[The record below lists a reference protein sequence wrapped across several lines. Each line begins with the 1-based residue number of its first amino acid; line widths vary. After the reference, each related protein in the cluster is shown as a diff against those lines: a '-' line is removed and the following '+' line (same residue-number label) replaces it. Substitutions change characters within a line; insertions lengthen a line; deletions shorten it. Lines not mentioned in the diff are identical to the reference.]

1 VPIVSATR
9 ALPAGGG
16 NRSGGS
22 GKISSTNTKDGP
34 MAQPSDTSGTFIP
47 PNEAAIVTASN
58 MTELELVMP
67 DMGDE
72 DLPEI
77 AIFLVACAMRF
88 HSDPNFVQEQ
98 LEWLVRMHDTEVD
111 EGMKPDQ
118 LNSAN
123 DD

>member
-1 VPIVSATR
+1 
-9 ALPAGGG
+9 
-16 NRSGGS
+16 
-22 GKISSTNTKDGP
+22 
-34 MAQPSDTSGTFIP
+34 MAQPPDRSGTVVP

-58 MTELELVMP
+58 MTELELVLP
-67 DMGDE
+67 DLGDE

-88 HSDPNFVQEQ
+88 HSDPGFVQEQ

>member
-1 VPIVSATR
+1 M
-9 ALPAGGG
+9 ALPPE
-16 NRSGGS
+16 S
-22 GKISSTNTKDGP
+22 
-34 MAQPSDTSGTFIP
+34 SGTVIP
-47 PNEAAIVTASN
+47 PMEAAIVTASN
-58 MTELELVMP
+58 MTELELVLP

-88 HSDPNFVQEQ
+88 HSDPSFVQEQ
-98 LEWLVRMHDTEVD
+98 LEWLVKMHDTEVD

>member
-1 VPIVSATR
+1 
-9 ALPAGGG
+9 
-16 NRSGGS
+16 
-22 GKISSTNTKDGP
+22 
-34 MAQPSDTSGTFIP
+34 MAQDPDRNGTVVPPTEAALLTSG
-47 PNEAAIVTASN
+47 N
-58 MTELELVMP
+58 MTELELVLP
-67 DMGDE
+67 DLGEE

-88 HSDPNFVQEQ
+88 HSDPGFVQDQ

-111 EGMKPDQ
+111 EGMRPDQ

>member
-1 VPIVSATR
+1 
-9 ALPAGGG
+9 
-16 NRSGGS
+16 
-22 GKISSTNTKDGP
+22 
-34 MAQPSDTSGTFIP
+34 MAQDNNNGGTVIP
-47 PNEAAIVTASN
+47 PTEAAILTSGN
-58 MTELELVMP
+58 MTGLELILP
-67 DMGDE
+67 DMGDR

-98 LEWLVRMHDTEVD
+98 LEWLVQAHDSEVD

>member
-1 VPIVSATR
+1 
-9 ALPAGGG
+9 
-16 NRSGGS
+16 
-22 GKISSTNTKDGP
+22 
-34 MAQPSDTSGTFIP
+34 MAQPPDRSGTVIP
-47 PNEAAIVTASN
+47 PNEAAIVTAGN
-58 MTELELVMP
+58 MTELELILP
-67 DMGDE
+67 DLGDD

-88 HSDPNFVQEQ
+88 HNDPSFVQDQ
-98 LEWLVRMHDTEVD
+98 LEWLVRMHETEVD

>member
-1 VPIVSATR
+1 M
-9 ALPAGGG
+9 ALP
-16 NRSGGS
+16 
-22 GKISSTNTKDGP
+22 P
-34 MAQPSDTSGTFIP
+34 DTAGTFIP

-67 DMGDE
+67 DTGDD

-88 HSDPNFVQEQ
+88 HSDPSFVQDQ

-111 EGMKPDQ
+111 EGLKPDQ
-118 LNSAN
+118 LNSEN
-123 DD
+123 DG

>member
-1 VPIVSATR
+1 
-9 ALPAGGG
+9 
-16 NRSGGS
+16 
-22 GKISSTNTKDGP
+22 
-34 MAQPSDTSGTFIP
+34 MAQPSDSSGTVIP
-47 PNEAAIVTASN
+47 PNEAAIVTAGN
-58 MTELELVMP
+58 MTELELILP
-67 DMGDE
+67 DLGSD

-88 HSDPNFVQEQ
+88 HSDPGFVQDQ
-98 LEWLVRMHDTEVD
+98 LEWLMRMHDTEVD